1 MRNDGGSWIKSDSDE
16 KSPVSSSPPLLA
28 RQDELR
34 AAEQGRGADLHP
46 ASRAGEGRGSCFV
59 DLSSN
64 INRMEQEE
72 NHSADHLSAQPGNGN
87 ELEESSVKERCFEQ
101 REALVGEP
109 RCVICGRYGEY
120 ICDQTDDDIC
130 SVECKTILLSKLSA
144 ETRPVV
150 KAAKRV
156 NLPVGDESFCIRDEN
171 FPKIPSM
178 HDGQIASLRSKL
190 DICVKG
196 EDVPDPIM
204 CFSSSGLPEK
214 LVLNLE
220 AAGYVM
226 PTPVQMQVIPSSICN
241 RSLLVSAD
249 TGSGKTASFL
259 VPIIAHCSHVRS
271 ERCTDKQGP
280 LAIVLAP
287 TRELCLQVEEQ
298 AKVLG
303 KGLPFKTA
311 LVVGGDPLAQQI
323 YRIENGIEL
332 IVGTP
337 GRLID
342 LLMKHNVDLNKVD
355 VFVLD
360 EVDCLLERGFRD
372 QVMQIFQALSHP
384 QVMMFSATVNS
395 EVEKMSNSLAKNA
408 IHISCGNPSR
418 PNKSVKQV
426 VIWVES
432 KQKKQKIFEI
442 MTSKQHFKPPAV
454 VFVSSRIGADLLSEA
469 ITVATGLKVV
479 SIHGDKTM
487 NERRESLR
495 RFLTG
500 EVSVVVC
507 TGVLGRGMDLLKVRQ
522 VILFDMPNSID
533 EYVHQVGRASR
544 MGVEGMAIVFV
555 NEEDRNLFR
564 ELVQILKTA
573 GAPIPREL
581 ANSKY
586 TTGIPLGGGKK
597 RKLKSRKFWN
607 HGLEW

>member
-1 MRNDGGSWIKSDSDE
+1 MEQGENQPADNL
-16 KSPVSSSPPLLA
+16 PVSSDKS
-28 RQDELR
+28 
-34 AAEQGRGADLHP
+34 
-46 ASRAGEGRGSCFV
+46 
-59 DLSSN
+59 
-64 INRMEQEE
+64 
-72 NHSADHLSAQPGNGN
+72 N
-87 ELEESSVKERCFEQ
+87 ELEDLPVKERCFEQ
-101 REALVGEP
+101 REALPGEP

-130 SVECKTILLSKLSA
+130 SVECKTILLARLAAKTKPA
-144 ETRPVV
+144 I
-150 KAAKRV
+150 KAAKLV
-156 NLPVGDESFCIRDEN
+156 NLPFGDESFCITDKS
-171 FPKIPSM
+171 FPPIRTLAAS
-178 HDGQIASLRSKL
+178 QITALRSKL

-196 EDVPDPIM
+196 EAVPDPIM
-204 CFSSSGLPEK
+204 CFSSCGLPEK
-214 LVLNLE
+214 LVHNLE
-220 AAGYVM
+220 TAGYCM
-226 PTPVQMQVIPSSICN
+226 PTPVQMQVIPASISN

-259 VPIIAHCSHVRS
+259 IPIIANCSRVRS
-271 ERCTDKQGP
+271 QQCTGKRTP
-280 LAIVLAP
+280 LALVLTP
-287 TRELCLQVEEQ
+287 TRELSLQVEEQ

-342 LLMKHNVDLNKVD
+342 LLMKHNVDLSDVS

-372 QVMQIFQALSHP
+372 QAMQILQALSRP
-384 QVMMFSATVNS
+384 QVMMFSATLHS
-395 EVEKMSNSLAKNA
+395 EVEKMSNSLAKNV

-418 PNKSVKQV
+418 PNKAVKQV

-432 KQKKQKIFEI
+432 KQKKQKVFEI
-442 MTSKQHFKPPAV
+442 IKSKQHFKPPTV
-454 VFVSSRIGADLLSEA
+454 VFVSSRVGADLLSEA
-469 ITVATGLKVV
+469 ITVATGFEVV
-479 SIHGDKTM
+479 SIHGEKTM

-495 RFLTG
+495 KFLMG
-500 EVSVVVC
+500 EVSIVVS
-507 TGVLGRGMDLLKVRQ
+507 TGVLGRGMDFLKVRQ

-544 MGVEGMAIVFV
+544 MGEEGMAIVFV
-555 NEEDRNLFR
+555 NEEDRRLFK

-581 ANSKY
+581 ANANY
-586 TTGIPLGGGKK
+586 TAGVSLGSK
-597 RKLKSRKFWN
+597 RKRK
-607 HGLEW
+607 